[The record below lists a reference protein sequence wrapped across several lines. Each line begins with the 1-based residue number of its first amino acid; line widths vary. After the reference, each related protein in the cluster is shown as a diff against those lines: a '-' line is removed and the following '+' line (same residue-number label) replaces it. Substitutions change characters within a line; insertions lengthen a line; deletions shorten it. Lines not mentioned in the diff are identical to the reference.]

1 MAQSRPMTFLHTL
14 RNTPWLAKLALL
26 WFALTLGVAVASPMV
41 NPQEELVICT
51 SVGMVKVKLNA
62 DGSLST
68 EPSSEAQCP
77 LCVVGSAAPSE
88 APRQPQQTCSST
100 AAHAARATAV
110 ARVRILGVCRAC
122 RCAGCGAACGRGRR
136 GAADAAACAVA

>member
-1 MAQSRPMTFLHTL
+1 MHTL

-41 NPQEELVICT
+41 NPQEELIICT
-51 SVGMVKVKLNA
+51 SAGMVKVKLNA

-77 LCVVGSAAPSE
+77 LCVVGGAAPPVFVQMPPEPVSPL
-88 APRQPQQTCSST
+88 AYVLHKFVAAHIAVAT
-100 AAHAARATAV
+100 AAPPPSRAPPT
-110 ARVRILGVCRAC
+110 LL
-122 RCAGCGAACGRGRR
+122 
-136 GAADAAACAVA
+136 